1 MPRCQSHF
9 ILPDVDEYNRKRLLR
24 RERLNSIASAS
35 LHGINRDLLLQP
47 QCEEK
52 RDSDIHEE
60 EEFLKEVSWHSL
72 IGCGVSS
79 RRRNGVAW
87 FACSH

>member
-1 MPRCQSHF
+1 M
-9 ILPDVDEYNRKRLLR
+9 DEYNRRRLLR
-24 RERLNSIASAS
+24 RERLSSIASAS

-47 QCEEK
+47 QCHSEEK
-52 RDSDIHEE
+52 RDNDKQEQE

-79 RRRNGVAW
+79 RRMNGVAW

>member
-1 MPRCQSHF
+1 M
-9 ILPDVDEYNRKRLLR
+9 DEYNRRRLLR
-24 RERLNSIASAS
+24 RERLSSIASAS
-35 LHGINRDLLLQP
+35 CLIHGINRDLLQ
-47 QCEEK
+47 QCHSEQEK
-52 RDSDIHEE
+52 RRDDDKQQQQEG

-79 RRRNGVAW
+79 RRMNGVAW